1 MLPLL
6 KSVVQFLRGTEKG
19 GREGISHHI
28 QLSVG
33 FAPNDFGNFLS
44 LTRVTWALLDR

>member
-19 GREGISHHI
+19 GRGGISHHI